1 MIGGCQYVQGAGEQE
16 VLDGHEVL
24 SGDDQ
29 NVLEVDDGGCT
40 IL

>member
-1 MIGGCQYVQGAGEQE
+1 MIGGCQYVQGGGEQE

-24 SGDDQ
+24 SGDDD
-29 NVLEVDDGGCT
+29 VLEVDDGGCT